1 MESFQKQEEQRI
13 NLVKES
19 VMRILISE
27 ISCIRNLQYDVD
39 KIAKVCFREDFL
51 FKFLKIRKLKWWT
64 LTKIFWI
71 SLKRIKQTK

>member
-39 KIAKVCFREDFL
+39 KISKVIENSILYVFFYMFL
-51 FKFLKIRKLKWWT
+51 FPSLRK
-64 LTKIFWI
+64 
-71 SLKRIKQTK
+71 